1 MQITVFLPDKLRF
14 FKGATPRNLACGL
27 IPINYR
33 SNTRIN
39 EQTNYMTKI
48 SDKFKNI
55 QAVTYSTYQ
64 DELIINFSGFT
75 NEEDLKEFADFVF
88 AKIKMRYID
97 LKNMPSIH

>member
-14 FKGATPRNLACGL
+14 FQGATPRNSPCGL
-27 IPINYR
+27 IAINYR
-33 SNTRIN
+33 SNKRTN

-64 DELIINFSGFT
+64 DELIISFSGFAT
-75 NEEDLKEFADFVF
+75 EEDLKEFADFVF
-88 AKIKMRYID
+88 AKIQMRYVD